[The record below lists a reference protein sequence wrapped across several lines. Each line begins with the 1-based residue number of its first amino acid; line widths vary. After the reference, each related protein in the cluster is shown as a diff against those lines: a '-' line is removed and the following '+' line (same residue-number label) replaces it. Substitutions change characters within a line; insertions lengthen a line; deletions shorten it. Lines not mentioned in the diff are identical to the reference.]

1 MTDYPEPTWTDP
13 SDDEH
18 AADVEAFEAEAGDS
32 EIETETEPE
41 GQGR

>member
-1 MTDYPEPTWTDP
+1 MTDHPEPTWTDP

-18 AADVEAFEAEAGDS
+18 AADVEAFEADS

-41 GQGR
+41 GQGK